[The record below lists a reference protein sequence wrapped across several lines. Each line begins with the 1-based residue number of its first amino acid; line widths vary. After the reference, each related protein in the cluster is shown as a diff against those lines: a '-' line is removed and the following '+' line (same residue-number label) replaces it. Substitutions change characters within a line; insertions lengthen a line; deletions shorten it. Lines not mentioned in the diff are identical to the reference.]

1 MTRPLLMLAVL
12 VGGLAGLCHAEKA
25 QIVGTVTDAR
35 TGIAV
40 SVHPVMVAQG
50 RETLART
57 LTDRLGK
64 FNLEFTPKTDEP
76 LTLRTGSTTGYL
88 EAHGAV
94 EPNTEVAVQVMPRWA
109 TILGIVT
116 DRRTGRGLPD
126 IPVRAAR
133 GERPVPETW
142 ASTKTD
148 AAGVFM
154 LKVPAFDGDDLDSPV
169 RDLWLSV
176 NEDDEANTALAV
188 VRTDT
193 LPLVCWPDATQATR
207 VEVSLPPAD
216 ATGLTIADVVAIKAP
231 DAMRPAE
238 APEEPT
244 APTAVEAPEAPTPPP
259 VVEAPRDPA
268 ATTVELRPGEA
279 MIVCPHC
286 GERFKVI
293 LVPVQ

>member
-1 MTRPLLMLAVL
+1 MTRLLMMAAALGA
-12 VGGLAGLCHAEKA
+12 LAGGVCHAEKA
-25 QIVGTVTDAR
+25 QIVGAVTDAR
-35 TGIAV
+35 TGIPV
-40 SVHPVMVAQG
+40 SVHPVMLAQG

-64 FNLEFTPKTDEP
+64 FSLEFTYKTNEP

-88 EAHGAV
+88 EAQGTV

-126 IPVRAAR
+126 IPVQAAR
-133 GERPVPETW
+133 GEKTIPETW
-142 ASTKTD
+142 AGARTD

-154 LKVPAFDGDDLDSPV
+154 LKAPAFEGDDVGSPV

-176 NEDDEANTALAV
+176 NDGADAITDLAV

-193 LPLVCWPDATQATR
+193 LPLVSWPDATQATR

-231 DAMRPAE
+231 EIMRPVA
-238 APEEPT
+238 APPVTPPTPAPPVAMHPEQPT
-244 APTAVEAPEAPTPPP
+244 AP
-259 VVEAPRDPA
+259 
-268 ATTVELRPGEA
+268 TVELRPGEA
-279 MIVCPHC
+279 IIVCPHC
-286 GERFKVI
+286 GQRFKVI